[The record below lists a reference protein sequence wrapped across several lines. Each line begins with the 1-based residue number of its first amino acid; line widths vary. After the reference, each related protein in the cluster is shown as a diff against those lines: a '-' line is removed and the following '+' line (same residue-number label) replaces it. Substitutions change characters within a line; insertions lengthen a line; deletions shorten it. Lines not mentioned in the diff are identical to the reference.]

1 MDPQELLTDAQPGLE
16 ASFDPT
22 YLGNPDVVE
31 RLVAE
36 FCTAVAGLIDA
47 GKVGFK
53 AGIPPLITRYAD
65 IFSGRSPDYKPMI
78 GYNEVTLPAKLRVDL
93 GPFWPAQRAQWNDD
107 PVQVLLWWLVNYLV
121 DAATKADGDEMLFEV
136 MVGPYVRGVVERLLG
151 IEKRLMPPI

>member
-1 MDPQELLTDAQPGLE
+1 MNPQELLTDAQPGLE

-22 YLGNPDVVE
+22 YLGNPEVVE

-36 FCTAVAGLIDA
+36 FCTAVSGLIDG
-47 GKVGFK
+47 GKETFK

-78 GYNEVTLPAKLRVDL
+78 GYNEVTLPAKLMVDL

-107 PVQVLLWWLVNYLV
+107 PVQVLFWWLTNHLV
-121 DAATKADGDEMLFEV
+121 DAATKSPDDVLLFEV
-136 MVGPYVRGVVERLLG
+136 RAGPHIRGVVQRLLG
-151 IEKRLMPPI
+151 IEKRFTA

>member
-1 MDPQELLTDAQPGLE
+1 MNPQELLTDAQPGLE

-36 FCTAVAGLIDA
+36 FCTAVLGLIDG
-47 GKVGFK
+47 GKATFK
-53 AGIPPLITRYAD
+53 DGIKPLITRYAD

-78 GYNEVTLPAKLRVDL
+78 GYNKVTLPGKLMADL
-93 GPFWPAQRAQWNDD
+93 GEFWPAQRAQWNDD
-107 PVQVLLWWLVNYLV
+107 PVQVLLWWPTNYLV

-136 MVGPYVRGVVERLLG
+136 MVKPYVQGVVQRLLG
-151 IEKRLMPPI
+151 IEKRLTA